1 MDVATTYTELMD
13 GLTELPAHVANYQ
26 ADLNELQLALSLT
39 KRQLDEKRNEL
50 IGANGGWSALGKNEA
65 ERELAVKT
73 LIKLDKA
80 ANALQTNI
88 YTLERDIAR
97 ASSLV
102 DDYTRR
108 YGAVCYKTRLHSA
121 LLIYL
126 GSAGAPVK
134 EVDFGMMGTHS
145 TPPPPQRTNGGNQN
159 SVTEADAKAIGL

>member
-1 MDVATTYTELMD
+1 MDITNTYNELMD
-13 GLTELPAHVANYQ
+13 GLTELPAHVANHQ

-39 KRQLDEKRNEL
+39 KRQLEERRNEL

-73 LIKLDKA
+73 LTKLDRA
-80 ANALQTNI
+80 ASALQTSAYN
-88 YTLERDIAR
+88 LERDITR
-97 ASSLV
+97 TSGLV
-102 DDYTRR
+102 DDFTRR

-121 LLIYL
+121 LLMYL

-134 EVDFGMMGTHS
+134 EIDFGMMGTHS
-145 TPPPPQRTNGGNQN
+145 TPQPPPRANGGNHN